1 MNPLRRFSPKPAI
14 TDFAN
19 EWRKPNPYRWYIL
32 GVAVAATF
40 AILAVFLPD
49 SQRAAPARPQ
59 VTYITT
65 WSPDRTREEI
75 IASNL
80 ANQARKDERAAERAR
95 REEARREAYRA
106 IGRATF
112 IDVDAMEAEI
122 ERESTAGGTAGVP
135 AGETPD
141 PERPATSAQ

>member
-1 MNPLRRFSPKPAI
+1 MKLLRRFSPKPAI
-14 TDFAN
+14 DDFAN
-19 EWRKPNPYRWYIL
+19 EWRRPNPHRWTIL

-40 AILAVFLPD
+40 AILAVFLPE
-49 SQRAAPARPQ
+49 SQRAVPQPPQ

-112 IDVDAMEAEI
+112 VDVDAMEAEI
-122 ERESTAGGTAGVP
+122 ERDRAAEAAAGRP
-135 AGETPD
+135 AATPSAT
-141 PERPATSAQ
+141 ERPAASDQ